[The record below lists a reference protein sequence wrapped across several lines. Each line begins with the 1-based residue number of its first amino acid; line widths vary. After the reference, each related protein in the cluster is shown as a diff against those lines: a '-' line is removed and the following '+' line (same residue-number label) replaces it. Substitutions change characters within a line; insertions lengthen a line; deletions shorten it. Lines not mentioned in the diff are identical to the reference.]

1 MIASMVL
8 RKMRVIWH
16 RLLMVLIAILIMA
29 GCASSGSRVG
39 FEEPK
44 SMVPMVDFWVKVY
57 SVWETNEVAFH
68 DDRYLDVVYDVALI
82 PRGDRLAWE
91 TTSRLIK
98 DDLLMV
104 EASLID
110 KRPLTATQK
119 RMKNMLMKAGGTVA
133 IRGAAER
140 LRGQRGLKSEFLAGL
155 ERSQIY
161 IPYFKAV
168 MRDAGLP
175 EAIAYLPHVE
185 SAFHQGARSKVG
197 AAGMWQFMPS
207 TARDFM
213 PMRANIIDSRYDPYH
228 SVQGAAKLMR
238 ANYRELHYW
247 PLVITAYNSG
257 AGHGKRAQARY
268 GNDIGKIVYEYNE
281 GAFKFASRNFY
292 AEFLAAKRIA
302 ENPSHYFPGFRY
314 RVYPSRIEGIEL
326 VVPMKLADLSRAVN
340 VPSSVLIDLNPAWL
354 RNIVNNQ
361 AEIPANYDIWLPKGT
376 TKRIQNRGFYRLSK
390 IQP

>member
-1 MIASMVL
+1 MVL
-8 RKMRVIWH
+8 RKKRVIWH
-16 RLLMVLIAILIMA
+16 RLLIVMMSVLIIAA
-29 GCASSGSRVG
+29 CASSPRSKVG

-44 SMVPMVDFWVKVY
+44 AMAPMIDFWVKVY
-57 SVWETNEVAFH
+57 SVWNTNEVAFH
-68 DDRYLDVVYDVALI
+68 DDRYMDVIYDVAVI
-82 PRGDRLAWE
+82 PHGDRLAWD
-91 TTSRLIK
+91 TTSRLIQ
-98 DDLLMV
+98 DDLLIV

-110 KRPLTATQK
+110 KRPLTRSQA
-119 RMKNMLMKAGGTVA
+119 RIKNMLIKAGGTNA
-133 IRGAAER
+133 IVGAADR

-161 IPYFKAV
+161 IPYFRAV

-185 SAFHQGARSKVG
+185 SSFNKGARSKVG

-207 TARDFM
+207 TARGFM
-213 PMRANIIDSRYDPYH
+213 PMRANVIDSRYDPYH
-228 SVQGAAKLMR
+228 AVQGAANLMR
-238 ANYRELHYW
+238 ANHKELGYW
-247 PLVITAYNSG
+247 PLTITAYNSG
-257 AGHGKRAQARY
+257 AGHGIRAKERY
-268 GNDIGKIVYEYNE
+268 GKNIGKIVFEYNE

-302 ENPSHYFPGFRY
+302 ENPSRYFPGFRY

-326 VVPMKLADLSRAVN
+326 VVPMKLEDLSRAVN
-340 VPSSVLIDLNPAWL
+340 VPASVLVDLNPAWL
-354 RNIVNNQ
+354 RNILNNQ

-376 TKRIQNRGFYRLSK
+376 TKQIQNRGFYRLSK